1 MCSPSRAGWVPARV
15 RASSAARRNGTV
27 ARAGA
32 LSCIAGGS
40 PLVRRRFLAVRRVAA
55 GARPLSAG
63 GRVAAGARP
72 LVVSRLVAAGALV
85 LLAGRRVTADA
96 PPLLDGRWFLADH
109 STTPFW
115 AAVWLRRVAVRA
127 WPRFTFW
134 VVAAGSRPGCSVWQS
149 ATGARPLLAPRPVVA
164 VERVHFATRL
174 VAAGAPPLSASR
186 GVLADHATGAF
197 GPPLG
202 RRWCAAAFGWWSG
215 RRGVLG
221 RIWHPARS
229 WRVRARPWPPGGSR
243 RVRRRAWQVCMAE
256 AMDELRRRSTLQDC
270 WASPQRIRW
279 CTSLVSYRGRV
290 SRWRCAPITR

>member
-215 RRGVLG
+215 RRGVLC
-221 RIWHPARS
+221 RIWHPARP
-229 WRVRARPWPPGGSR
+229 VVAGARASLASR
-243 RVRRRAWQVCMAE
+243 RVAARAQACLAGVHGRSYGRTPVAGRRCKTAGLLPNASAGVP
-256 AMDELRRRSTLQDC
+256 RSYPTGD
-270 WASPQRIRW
+270 
-279 CTSLVSYRGRV
+279 V
-290 SRWRCAPITR
+290 